1 MSRGFPLHR
10 IVGWLGPD
18 RSVTERVALFA
29 TAAVIG
35 PTFEPGLQ
43 PRSTLHQAIATG
55 VVSAATLTSVT
66 AAQSSIEA
74 VGRIVTRS
82 QRDTTSQATRV
93 TFSIAANA
101 VAAGVCFAAARVLRS
116 RADESM
122 RRGAVRT
129 MAEVA
134 GRTALLTTVATT
146 LAGSANFLGKRYPK
160 LDWINRVPVA
170 LPAGMVLTGMHI
182 RHVRAQMAREENTS
196 LDSVSVVPSAALSVA
211 VGAGVWGLQVAER
224 FVARVF
230 ADVTVKIAPRY
241 EPLARPM
248 GHLFSLSLLG
258 GTLYVAYEYAV
269 RAVEQGGAAVEPAYV
284 DPPSSSFVSGGPG
297 SVVTF
302 ESLSR
307 EGRRFANMALTRQ
320 EIEQIVQEPA
330 VAEPIRV
337 FIGLSAGPTIEDR
350 VMLAMDEL
358 ERTGAFERSILCL
371 ASPTGSGYI
380 NYVMA
385 EALEFMARGDCA
397 IATLQYSLRPS
408 PMSLD
413 RADVGVEQNRAL
425 LHSISGYLRGMPADR
440 RPRLV
445 LFGESLGAQTMLDAY
460 RHRTVEAL
468 DRDGVAAS
476 LFLGTPAATQFVR
489 SWRWDAVRVD
499 PKQQLIEVDSFA
511 DYESL
516 PHRDREGV
524 RHVLLTHH
532 DDPIPKFG
540 LSLLVRKPEW
550 LGDPDQRPAGVPR
563 GTTWRPATTFVLT
576 GVDMVNAM
584 DVVPGTFGRR
594 GHDYREDIPDFVR
607 VLFGCHVSD
616 EVFARIQHALRER
629 EREWAEKRVVSEQLA
644 RAREAVARELNAWGV
659 STDISISGALS
670 DALSSVSPSSGSS
683 S

>member
-1 MSRGFPLHR
+1 MSRSFALHR
-10 IVGWLGPD
+10 IVGWIGPD

-55 VVSAATLTSVT
+55 VVSAVTLTTVT

-74 VGRIVTRS
+74 VGRIITRS
-82 QRDTTSQATRV
+82 QHDTASRATQV
-93 TFSIAANA
+93 TFGIAANA
-101 VAAGVCFAAARVLRS
+101 VAAGVCFAAARLLLS

-129 MAEVA
+129 IAEVA
-134 GRTALLTTVATT
+134 GRTALLSTAATT
-146 LAGSANFLGKRYPK
+146 LTGSAQFLGERYPK
-160 LDWINRVPVA
+160 LAWINRVPVA

-182 RHVRAQMAREENTS
+182 RHVRTQMARDKNTS

-224 FVARVF
+224 LVARTF
-230 ADVTVKIAPRY
+230 SDIAVKVAPRY
-241 EPLARPM
+241 QPLARPV

-258 GTLYVAYEYAV
+258 GALYAGYEYAV
-269 RAVEQGGAAVEPAYV
+269 RAAEQGGAAIEPAYL
-284 DPPSSSFVSGGPG
+284 DPPSSAYVSGGPG

-307 EGRRFANMALTRQ
+307 EGRRFANMALTREGIQ
-320 EIEQIVQEPA
+320 QVVGEPA
-330 VAEPIRV
+330 VADPIRV

-358 ERTGAFERSILCL
+358 ERTGAFERSVLCL

-380 NYVMA
+380 NYVMT
-385 EALEFMARGDCA
+385 EAMEFMTRGDCA

-413 RADVGVEQNRAL
+413 RTGVGVEQNRAL
-425 LHSISGYLRGMPADR
+425 LHSVSGYLRGMPADR

-460 RHRTVEAL
+460 RHRTTEAL
-468 DRDGVAAS
+468 DRDGVGAS
-476 LFLGTPAATQFVR
+476 LFLGAPSATRFAR
-489 SWRWDAVRVD
+489 SWRLDASRVD
-499 PKQQLIEVDSFA
+499 PHHELIEVDSFA

-516 PHRDREGV
+516 PRTKREGI

-540 LSLLVRKPEW
+540 LSLLVRTPEW
-550 LGDPDQRPAGVPR
+550 LGDPDERPAGVPR
-563 GTTWRPATTFVLT
+563 ATKWRPATTFVLT
-576 GVDMVNAM
+576 AVDMVNAM
-584 DVVPGTFGRR
+584 DVVPGEFGRR

-607 VLFGCHVSD
+607 VLFGCHVSN
-616 EVFARIQHALRER
+616 EVFARIQQALRER

-644 RAREAVARELNAWGV
+644 RAREAVARELSSWGV
-659 STDISISGALS
+659 TTDIDIAGAFS
-670 DALSSVSPSSGSS
+670 DVLSSVSAPSDFSS
-683 S
+683 

>member
-1 MSRGFPLHR
+1 MSRSSALHR

-43 PRSTLHQAIATG
+43 PRSTVHQAIATG
-55 VVSAATLTSVT
+55 VVSAVTLTTVT
-66 AAQSSIEA
+66 AAQSSIES

-82 QRDTTSQATRV
+82 QHDTASQATRV
-93 TFSIAANA
+93 TFGIAANA
-101 VAAGVCFAAARVLRS
+101 VASGVCFAAARLLQA

-129 MAEVA
+129 IADVA
-134 GRTALLTTVATT
+134 GRTALLTTAATT
-146 LAGSANFLGKRYPK
+146 LAGSAQFLGERYPK
-160 LDWINRVPVA
+160 LDWINRVPIA
-170 LPAGMVLTGMHI
+170 LPAGMIITGMHI
-182 RHVRAQMAREENTS
+182 RRVRAEMARDENSS
-196 LDSVSVVPSAALSVA
+196 LDEVSVVPSAALSVA

-230 ADVTVKIAPRY
+230 ADVTTRVAPRY
-241 EPLARPM
+241 EPLARPI

-258 GTLYVAYEYAV
+258 GTLYAGYEYAV
-269 RAVEQGGAAVEPAYV
+269 RAVEQGGAAIEPAYV
-284 DPPSSSFVSGGPG
+284 DPPASSFVSGGPG
-297 SVVTF
+297 SAVTF

-307 EGRRFANMALTRQ
+307 EGRRFANMALTRE
-320 EIEQIVQEPA
+320 EIQHVMQEPA
-330 VAEPIRV
+330 VADPIRV

-350 VMLAMDEL
+350 VMSAMDEL
-358 ERTGAFERSILCL
+358 ERTGAFDRSVLCL

-385 EALEFMARGDCA
+385 EALEFMTRGDCA

-413 RADVGVEQNRAL
+413 RADIGIEQNRAL
-425 LHSISGYLRGMPADR
+425 LHSVSGYLRGMPADR

-460 RHRTVEAL
+460 RHRTVDAI

-476 LFLGTPAATQFVR
+476 LFLGTPSATRFAR
-489 SWRWDAVRVD
+489 SWRLDPTRVD
-499 PKQQLIEVDSFA
+499 PHHELIEVDSFA
-511 DYESL
+511 EYESL
-516 PHRDREGV
+516 PRGERAGV
-524 RHVLLTHH
+524 RHILLTHH

-540 LSLLVRKPEW
+540 LSLLVRKPDW
-550 LGDPDQRPAGVPR
+550 LGDPDERPAGVPR
-563 GTTWRPATTFVLT
+563 ATTWRPATTFVLT

-584 DVVPGTFGRR
+584 DVVPGEFGRR

-607 VLFGCHVSD
+607 ALFGCPVSD
-616 EVFARIQHALRER
+616 EAFARIQHALRER
-629 EREWAEKRVVSEQLA
+629 EREWAEKRVISEQLA
-644 RAREAVARELNAWGV
+644 RAREAVTRELNSWGV
-659 STDISISGALS
+659 TTDIDIAGALS
-670 DALSSVSPSSGSS
+670 EALSTISPSSDPTS
-683 S
+683 